1 MDKMLYLHLFLGP
14 IFLVIAFLFRHY
26 PPKHINALYGYRTGG
41 SMKSQE
47 RWDFANQRSSE
58 LMLRLA
64 FLLLLVQAGT
74 LYFFEPE
81 ISLLFASLVLL
92 LGITGILISTE
103 KELKKRFP

>member
-1 MDKMLYLHLFLGP
+1 MDKLLYLHLFLGP
-14 IFLVIAFLFRHY
+14 VFLVIAFLFRHY
-26 PPKHINALYGYRTGG
+26 PPKNINALYGYRTGS

-47 RWDFANQRSSE
+47 RWVFANQRSSE

-74 LYFFEPE
+74 LYFFESE

-92 LGITGILISTE
+92 LGITGIVISTE
-103 KELKKRFP
+103 KELKNRFP

>member
-1 MDKMLYLHLFLGP
+1 MDKLLYLHLFLGP
-14 IFLVIAFLFRHY
+14 VFLVIAFLFRHY
-26 PPKHINALYGYRTGG
+26 PPKHINALYGYRTGS

-74 LYFFEPE
+74 LYFFESE

-92 LGITGILISTE
+92 LGITGIVISTE
-103 KELKKRFP
+103 KELKNRFP